1 MNMYIKNL
9 YTKLR
14 AYKLRQ
20 HTVSFE
26 TACLPQEAL
35 PNLTKREWKEVKER
49 WAGISDIGILPLYWQ
64 LFKYFDHF
72 SSDFVSDDIFMPW
85 ILRRLND
92 INESKAFEHKGY
104 YDILFGNTIK
114 RPQTIAN
121 CVRGTFYTADMDILP
136 KQELL
141 LKLKGLDSFI
151 IKPTKGGWGGGNVKK
166 VVPESDSI
174 EQIINEYERLSGNFI
189 IQPLVHQ
196 SHRTALF
203 NGDSLNTFRISTLCL
218 NGKVSLCT
226 ILFRCG
232 RPGVFVDNG
241 AAGGFMVGVDEI
253 GCFREFAYNNRYERF
268 YDNGHGVKFQDGNI
282 PNMYDIV
289 EKIKMVHQKCLP
301 SIGFAG
307 WDIAIDENDEP
318 VMIEVNLSWPG
329 VQFEQLCPGKPIF
342 GNRTEE
348 VVDFCRNTPSQ
359 VI

>member
-1 MNMYIKNL
+1 MWMRNVFNTVKMYRLRRHTIKFEAENMRKSVL
-9 YTKLR
+9 TQL
-14 AYKLRQ
+14 
-20 HTVSFE
+20 S
-26 TACLPQEAL
+26 QE
-35 PNLTKREWKEVKER
+35 EWNQIQNR
-49 WAGISDIGILPLYWQ
+49 WSGISKIGIKPLYWQ
-64 LFKYFDHF
+64 MFKKMDHF
-72 SSDFVSDDIFMPW
+72 SSDFVSDDLFMPW
-85 ILRRLND
+85 VLRRLND
-92 INESKAFEHKGY
+92 TQEANAFEHKGY
-104 YDILFGNTIK
+104 YDVLFGNTIK

-121 CVRGTFYTADMDILP
+121 CVRGILYTADMDLLP

-141 LKLKGLDSFI
+141 LRLKGLDSFI

-166 VVPESDSI
+166 VVPASESI
-174 EQIINEYERLSGNFI
+174 EHIINEYERKSGNFI

-196 SHRTALF
+196 SERTALF
-203 NGDSLNTFRISTLCL
+203 NRDSLNTFRISTLCL

-241 AAGGFMVGVDEI
+241 AAGGFMVGVDET
-253 GCFREFAYNNRYERF
+253 GRFREFAYNNRYERF
-268 YDNGHGVKFQDGNI
+268 YDNGNGVQFKDGDI
-282 PNMYDIV
+282 PNMYEIV

-318 VMIEVNLSWPG
+318 LMVEVNLSWPG

-348 VVDFCRNTPSQ
+348 VVDFCRNTPSP
-359 VI
+359 II